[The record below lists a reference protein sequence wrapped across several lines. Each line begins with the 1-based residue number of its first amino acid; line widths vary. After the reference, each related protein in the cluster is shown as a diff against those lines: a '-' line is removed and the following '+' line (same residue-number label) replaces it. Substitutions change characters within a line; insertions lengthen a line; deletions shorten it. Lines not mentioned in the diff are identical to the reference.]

1 MRSSVMICMLIL
13 MVSTGCSKYE
23 FDGFDP
29 ATTVLKW
36 ITKTP
41 KGNITND

>member
-1 MRSSVMICMLIL
+1 MRSSVMIFILIL

-23 FDGFDP
+23 FDSFDP

-36 ITKTP
+36 VV
-41 KGNITND
+41 KGGHDDGN